1 MERNFTLL
9 VLVVTGGADFLADH
23 QAPNQLMIT
32 IKDKIMMLVTMMK
45 VPSIGVNI
53 SDRTHMIGAGQLV
66 ILLPQKHDVTQF
78 SPYLSMMQPCMQIS
92 V

>member
-32 IKDKIMMLVTMMK
+32 IKDEIMMLVTM
-45 VPSIGVNI
+45 IEG
-53 SDRTHMIGAGQLV
+53 T
-66 ILLPQKHDVTQF
+66 
-78 SPYLSMMQPCMQIS
+78 
-92 V
+92 